1 MILFIGTI
9 ILLYAYIILI
19 LYALRGW
26 VKKDCPCSSD
36 HSFPFCSIVIAA
48 RNESDNIENTLSS
61 LLSQHY
67 PAECFEILVI
77 DDHSTDNTL
86 ELLKKIEQ
94 QHENLRVVSA
104 PDDCIGKKQSLRHV
118 LQLAKGDLI
127 LFTDAD
133 CIVNENWIETYV
145 AFANEHKGNLYFGN
159 VIPKI
164 DSTSSLVEKCVTL
177 DFIGILGV
185 QNGLANSHHAFS
197 CNGANMCITKSFY
210 QKAYETNESFAS
222 GDDVFLL
229 HTAKRIDKN
238 AVFFI
243 SEANA
248 AIKTSVPSTLKA
260 FFSQRIRWAS
270 KATGYKDID
279 SIIVALIVYIYCFAM
294 TICAIGSCFGNTH
307 MFIVFSLLLV
317 SKLCIDMIL
326 FIATTK
332 HFNSNK
338 YIWLAVPFECIY
350 FLYITFIPIISIF
363 KPTRWKNRKINTT
376 SYS

>member
-1 MILFIGTI
+1 MILFVGTI

-19 LYALRGW
+19 LFALRGW
-26 VKKDCPCSSD
+26 IKKDCPCHSD
-36 HSFPFCSIVIAA
+36 HSFPFCSVVIAA
-48 RNESDNIENTLSS
+48 RNESDNIENTVSS
-61 LLSQHY
+61 LFSQHY

-86 ELLKKIEQ
+86 EILKKTEL
-94 QHENLRVVSA
+94 QHENLHVVSA

-164 DSTSSLVEKCVTL
+164 DSTSSLVEKCVAL

-243 SEANA
+243 PDTNA

-260 FFSQRIRWAS
+260 FFNQRIRWAS
-270 KATGYKDID
+270 KAGGYKDFTAIL
-279 SIIVALIVYIYCFAM
+279 VALIVYIYCMAM
-294 TICAIGSCFGNTH
+294 AICAVGACLGN
-307 MFIVFSLLLV
+307 IQCLVAFSLLFV
-317 SKLCIDMIL
+317 SKLCIDLIL
-326 FIATTK
+326 FIVTAK
-332 HFNSNK
+332 HFESKK
-338 YIWLAVPFECIY
+338 YLWLALPFECVY
-350 FLYITFIPIISIF
+350 FLYIIIIPILSLF
-363 KPTRWKNRKINTT
+363 KKTKWKERMI
-376 SYS
+376 

>member
-1 MILFIGTI
+1 MILLIGTI

-19 LYALRGW
+19 LFALRGW
-26 VKKDCPCSSD
+26 AKKDCPCNFD
-36 HSFPFCSIVIAA
+36 HSFPFCSVVIAA
-48 RNESDNIENTLSS
+48 RNESDNIENTISY

-86 ELLKKIEQ
+86 EILKKTEL
-94 QHENLRVVSA
+94 QHKNLHVVSA

-145 AFANEHKGNLYFGN
+145 AFANEHKGNLSFGN

-164 DSTSSLVEKCVTL
+164 DSTSSLVEKCVAL

-243 SEANA
+243 PDTNA

-260 FFSQRIRWAS
+260 FFDQRIRWAS
-270 KATGYKDID
+270 KAGGYKDFTAIL
-279 SIIVALIVYIYCFAM
+279 VALIVYIYCMAM
-294 TICAIGSCFGNTH
+294 AICAVGACLGSVLCF
-307 MFIVFSLLLV
+307 VAFSLLFV
-317 SKLCIDMIL
+317 SKLCIDLIL
-326 FIATTK
+326 FIVTEK
-332 HFNSNK
+332 HFESKK
-338 YIWLAVPFECIY
+338 YLWLALPFECVY
-350 FLYITFIPIISIF
+350 FLYIIIIPILSFF
-363 KPTRWKNRKINTT
+363 KKTKWKEREI
-376 SYS
+376 